1 MSQPSGE
8 KRFDSA
14 QSGEQGR
21 IEPIP
26 ALDSVPQL
34 PQVAPWNV
42 ELAMELAMEWALLGG
57 D

>member
-8 KRFDSA
+8 KRFDNA
-14 QSGEQGR
+14 QSGEQGK
-21 IEPIP
+21 IEPLP
-26 ALDSVPQL
+26 ALDSVQQL

-42 ELAMELAMEWALLGG
+42 ELAMEWAWLGG

>member
-1 MSQPSGE
+1 MHMSQPSGE

-42 ELAMELAMEWALLGG
+42 ELAMEWALLGG

>member
-14 QSGEQGR
+14 QSVEQGR

-26 ALDSVPQL
+26 ALDSVQQL

-42 ELAMELAMEWALLGG
+42 ELAMEWALLGG